1 MAPKQA
7 SSNSPAGLMLALAS
21 DNTKKIKEQT
31 NFKKKK
37 GKVEDTVKY
46 YFLDTNTNRK

>member
-31 NFKKKK
+31 NFKKKRK
-37 GKVEDTVKY
+37 GGRYSKIL
-46 YFLDTNTNRK
+46 FP